1 MNTPVT
7 YPGMLQ
13 PRLTETLADTPVV
26 LIHGP
31 RQCGK
36 TMLAGAVGDLAR
48 YATVPL
54 G

>member
-7 YPGMLQ
+7 YSRMLQ
-13 PRLTETLADTPVV
+13 PRLTEALSDTPVV

-36 TMLAGAVGDLAR
+36 TTLGRAVGNVAGYAR
-48 YATVPL
+48 CP
-54 G
+54 

>member
-1 MNTPVT
+1 MNTPVA
-7 YPGMLQ
+7 YPGMRQ
-13 PRLTETLADTPVV
+13 PRLTEALSDTPVA

-36 TMLAGAVGDLAR
+36 TTLARAVGNIAG